1 MYHDVSFDITKL
13 ICSFLFFLHGADKTA
28 GYPMKDELEHE
39 VVEPLSEYP
48 PEKYP
53 SQKFILIIETD
64 A

>member
-1 MYHDVSFDITKL
+1 MP
-13 ICSFLFFLHGADKTA
+13 GADKTA

-39 VVEPLSEYP
+39 VVQPLSEYP